1 MSGDPSALLYQYIRE
16 QDEKGF
22 KQLVKTLGKKQA
34 MEAVKGI
41 DPVKK
46 NILSR
51 EEIKFYNRMID
62 EINAEGGVGASRHKS
77 RKSKNKKRKIT
88 RRR

>member
-34 MEAVKGI
+34 IEATEGLPYLKKAPFSEEEVKFQ
-41 DPVKK
+41 K
-46 NILSR
+46 
-51 EEIKFYNRMID
+51 RMIA
-62 EINAEGGVGASRHKS
+62 EINAEGGIGASRHKS